1 MKSCNLIV
9 VRHVIADYIVVAV
22 LLDRKAA
29 LAVVGKCN
37 MFGLGELQDRYY
49 KASLIWLVIDSEV
62 NGILIRE
69 EGNMTQTIIAVVNQK
84 GGVGKTTTAINVAAQ
99 LAGPKLPVLLVDLDP
114 QGNATSGLGLPK
126 EQGAQTT
133 YDVICGG
140 VPFANAV
147 QETHVAQLFVLPANA
162 NLAGAEVELVG
173 TAQRE
178 FALQRAI
185 QAANYDYIIIDC
197 PPSLGLLTINGLT
210 AATSVLI
217 PVQAEYY
224 ALEGLSQLLNTIQ
237 AVRGSTNPRLELLGI
252 ALTMFDKRNSLSEQV
267 QAEVENY
274 FGDKLFKTIIPRNV
288 RLAEAPSY
296 GRTIYEHDRWS
307 KGARAYKALA
317 KEVQART

>member
-1 MKSCNLIV
+1 
-9 VRHVIADYIVVAV
+9 
-22 LLDRKAA
+22 
-29 LAVVGKCN
+29 
-37 MFGLGELQDRYY
+37 
-49 KASLIWLVIDSEV
+49 
-62 NGILIRE
+62 
-69 EGNMTQTIIAVVNQK
+69 MTQKIIAVVNQK

-99 LAGPKLPVLLVDLDP
+99 LAGAKTPVLLVDLDP
-114 QGNATSGLGLPK
+114 QGNATSGLGLAK
-126 EQGAQTT
+126 QKAAATT
-133 YDVICGG
+133 YDVLCRGAAL
-140 VPFANAV
+140 ANVV

-173 TAQRE
+173 RARRE
-178 FALQRAI
+178 FALSEAL
-185 QAANYDYIIIDC
+185 AHDASYKYIIIDC

-210 AATSVLI
+210 AAGSVLI

-224 ALEGLSQLLNTIQ
+224 ALEGLSQLLDTIQ

-267 QAEVENY
+267 LAEVRNY
-274 FGDKLFKTIIPRNV
+274 FGERLFNSIIPRNV

-317 KEVQART
+317 REIRDRLG